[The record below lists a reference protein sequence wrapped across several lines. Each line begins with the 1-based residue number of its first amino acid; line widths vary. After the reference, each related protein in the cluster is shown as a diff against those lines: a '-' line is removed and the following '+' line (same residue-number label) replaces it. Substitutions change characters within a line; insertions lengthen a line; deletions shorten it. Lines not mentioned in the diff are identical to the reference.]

1 MISKDTKEK
10 LEKAMQEAGIYEDD
24 LEEQFI
30 LGSGPGGQKI
40 NKTSSTVF
48 LKHIPTAITVRC
60 GQDRSREMNRFYA
73 RRRLLEKYLEQIE
86 KKETARMKEIDK
98 IRKQKKRRSRKV
110 KEKMLETKRQRSQTK
125 QDRNKQIDSE

>member
-10 LEKAMQEAGIYEDD
+10 LEKAMKESGIYEDD

-30 LGSGPGGQKI
+30 LGSGPGGQKM

-48 LKHIPTAITVRC
+48 LKHIPTGLTVRC

-86 KKETARMKEIDK
+86 KKETARMKEMDK

-125 QDRNKQIDSE
+125 QERNKKIDNE

>member
-10 LEKAMQEAGIYEDD
+10 LEKAMKESGIYEDD

-48 LKHIPTAITVRC
+48 LKHIPTGLTVRC

-86 KKETARMKEIDK
+86 KKETARMKEMDK

-125 QDRNKQIDSE
+125 QERNKKIDNE

>member
-10 LEKAMQEAGIYEDD
+10 LEKAMKESGIYEDD

-48 LKHIPTAITVRC
+48 LKHIPTGLTVRC
-60 GQDRSREMNRFYA
+60 GQDRSREMNRFHA

-86 KKETARMKEIDK
+86 KKETARMKEMDK

-125 QDRNKQIDSE
+125 QERNKKIDNE